1 MIQNLEVGQTVSYK
15 LPSGLNRWC
24 EITQIGL
31 ENGEWYFL
39 GNDNSKSGVWGYVSQ
54 ITLVLDRELVSQ

>member
-15 LPSGLNRWC
+15 LSSGINRWC
-24 EITQIGL
+24 EVTEIGL
-31 ENGEWYFL
+31 ENGKWYFL

-54 ITLVLDRELVSQ
+54 ITSVLDRELVSQ